1 MAKFK
6 QINHSFMFS
15 KVTEYFGNLVSN
27 WDEEVKDNDMFE
39 IVANCFDH
47 DKAVELIEAAFT
59 HEQLEEMRNSRQ
71 RRMRLDFSDSLECI
85 FQCIWNATR
94 HRKACKVVLGEIVKL
109 MLDEAANKDVQKEP
123 VARRCRELKKLLKL
137 SDLETELVCLAYVVR
152 ETCFEWPRR
161 VDSREKPLFFAMAL
175 DRSYSEVAAAMSPT
189 GRLRKFGVLDDD
201 WDFNSRM
208 LGNFLD
214 GSDDEAVWRR
224 FYRAV
229 KTEESLPW
237 DFYGD
242 LAAKDGALLT
252 RLMKSVKGGKLNI
265 LLYGA
270 PGTGKTSF
278 ARSLARQAGRAA
290 FEVLQ
295 GDEDGKNMK
304 AEARM
309 MGIRICNEQEDASD
323 SLVIVDEAD
332 ELLRGSSGGFGLFGF
347 DMGGKSTEKGVTN
360 TLLDEMKLPAV
371 WISNA
376 PAEAMDES
384 VRRRFDYSIRFD
396 ALSAAQ
402 RIAIWTNLVEK
413 EGLSSLIPSEKIP
426 VYASAYETSAGGISS
441 VLGNVKRLNP
451 DAAEVD
457 ALVASL
463 MKPHCSLMGIRPSDR
478 FLPAKDYS
486 LEGLNIKG
494 KVKPADVIAAAKN
507 YLDAAFA
514 EAGEDR
520 PRFNVLLWGAPGTG
534 KSEFCKYLSK
544 TLDRRVLVKKGSD
557 ILSKWVGGTE
567 ANIAAAFREA
577 KANDAILF
585 FDEIDGLVQDRS
597 GASQHWEVSQVNELL
612 QQMESFDGILIAATN
627 FCSNLD
633 AAIMR
638 RFTYKLEFAALDD
651 AGKRHFFEHMFK
663 ATLTEGEFA
672 ELKDIPG
679 LTPGDFRTVR
689 QELYYLGKA
698 VTNADRLAGLREE
711 CKMKKGARPC
721 RTIGFGA

>member
-94 HRKACKVVLGEIVKL
+94 HRKACKVVLGEIVKQ

-137 SDLETELVCLAYVVR
+137 SDLESELVCLAYVVR

-214 GSDDEAVWRR
+214 GSDDEA
-224 FYRAV
+224 
-229 KTEESLPW
+229 
-237 DFYGD
+237 
-242 LAAKDGALLT
+242 
-252 RLMKSVKGGKLNI
+252 
-265 LLYGA
+265 
-270 PGTGKTSF
+270 
-278 ARSLARQAGRAA
+278 
-290 FEVLQ
+290 
-295 GDEDGKNMK
+295 
-304 AEARM
+304 
-309 MGIRICNEQEDASD
+309 
-323 SLVIVDEAD
+323 D

-360 TLLDEMKLPAV
+360 TLLDEMKMPAV
-371 WISNA
+371 WICNA
-376 PAEAMDES
+376 PAESMDES

-402 RIAIWTNLVEK
+402 RVAIWTNLVEK

-426 VYASAYETSAGGISS
+426 VYASAYETSAGGISG
-441 VLGNVKRLNP
+441 VLANVKRLNP
-451 DAAEVD
+451 DAAEID

-672 ELKDIPG
+672 ELKDTPG

-721 RTIGFGA
+721 RTIGFAV

>member
-39 IVANCFDH
+39 IVSNCFDH

-94 HRKACKVVLGEIVKL
+94 HRKACKVVRGVIVKL

-371 WISNA
+371 WISTA

-494 KVKPADVIAAAKN
+494 KVKPADVITAAKN
-507 YLDAAFA
+507 YLDASFA
-514 EAGEDR
+514 ESGEDR
-520 PRFNVLLWGAPGTG
+520 PRFNVLLWGASGTG

-612 QQMESFDGILIAATN
+612 QQMENFDGIMIAATN
-627 FCSNLD
+627 FSKNLD
-633 AAIMR
+633 PATMR
-638 RFTYKLEFAALDD
+638 RFTFKLEFGYLDEGGSR
-651 AGKRHFFEHMFK
+651 AFFERMFGTK
-663 ATLTEGEFA
+663 LTEAEAA
-672 ELKDIPG
+672 ELKE
-679 LTPGDFRTVR
+679 LRNLAPGDFRTVR
-689 QELYYLGKA
+689 QELFYLGEEA
-698 VTNADRLAGLREE
+698 TNEDRLAALKEE
-711 CKMKKGARPC
+711 CAVKKDGESSHP
-721 RTIGFGA
+721 IGFAA